1 VLYLFKVKLHAA
13 VLLGQEVQR

>member
-1 VLYLFKVKLHAA
+1 VLYLFIVKLHAA